1 MGLCLYIMKGRLRDP
16 IPFWTRGAYGFGR
29 GLSVA
34 YLGDWPT
41 VGNVN
46 NVELLSTPCSQRIT
60 IISKVFI
67 LTFSV
72 QFLNGLPKFKH
83 PRFHN
88 LNTGLVWYNNHNSF
102 IFIFGSMQSWI
113 VVLKILIKSISKQV
127 FITVHR
133 FS

>member
-1 MGLCLYIMKGRLRDP
+1 MKGRLRDP
-16 IPFWTRGAYGFGR
+16 IPFWTRGAYDFGR

-88 LNTGLVWYNNHNSF
+88 LNTGLV
-102 IFIFGSMQSWI
+102 G
-113 VVLKILIKSISKQV
+113 
-127 FITVHR
+127 
-133 FS
+133 